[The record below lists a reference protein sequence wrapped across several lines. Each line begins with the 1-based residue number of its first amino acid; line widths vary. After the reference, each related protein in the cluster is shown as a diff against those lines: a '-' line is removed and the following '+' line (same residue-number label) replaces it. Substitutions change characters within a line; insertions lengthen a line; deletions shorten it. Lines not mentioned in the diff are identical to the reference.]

1 MSARRRVLIVR
12 HGETEWNAEGRWQGW
27 RDIPLSDRGREQAAQ
42 LGRRL
47 AGQAFELVASSSL
60 SRARETAEIAT
71 GSAPHVV
78 DERLREISYGDW
90 EGQRDVDVWQH
101 SPELRETWDVT
112 PDRAGTPSG
121 ETLHDVMARA
131 WPAFTSLLDAAAGDV
146 LIVAHGGVNRLLLG
160 RLLGRPLSAFW
171 HLSQDPTAV
180 NVVEL
185 PAGPAADALPLA
197 RVCLINCTA
206 HLL

>member
-47 AGQAFELVASSSL
+47 AGQTFE
-60 SRARETAEIAT
+60 
-71 GSAPHVV
+71 
-78 DERLREISYGDW
+78 
-90 EGQRDVDVWQH
+90 
-101 SPELRETWDVT
+101 
-112 PDRAGTPSG
+112 
-121 ETLHDVMARA
+121 
-131 WPAFTSLLDAAAGDV
+131 LDAAAGDV